1 MWVMRM
7 MNPTKVLMPMTTET
21 TTMMM
26 IVRDGKVSDAPSN
39 ALPMAKLEVGFG
51 APLDFCSI
59 GLM

>member
-1 MWVMRM
+1 MQ
-7 MNPTKVLMPMTTET
+7 MTTET